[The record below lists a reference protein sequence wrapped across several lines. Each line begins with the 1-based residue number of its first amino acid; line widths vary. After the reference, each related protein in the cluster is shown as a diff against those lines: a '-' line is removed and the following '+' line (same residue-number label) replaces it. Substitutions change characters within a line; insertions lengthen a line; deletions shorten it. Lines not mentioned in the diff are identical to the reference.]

1 MAREEFIDTY
11 GGKVM
16 NLFMGWDTG
25 TNSVAYAV
33 IGEQD
38 ELLLSESLILDKKT
52 SLEARRNRFVDWVY
66 GVFHMRSMGLDL
78 YSWESLVAIGIE
90 SSYLGFHKNIKTVQ
104 RLSESIGAIRALS
117 LTMFRTRAI
126 SPPVFDVGH
135 STAKKAL
142 TGSGK
147 ATKHGVQQAVL
158 VRFYNS
164 VDSRDTIEGHKL
176 DEHQCDAIAVA
187 VAARNKW
194 IEAKQGF

>member
-1 MAREEFIDTY
+1 MSRQ
-11 GGKVM
+11 M
-16 NLFMGWDTG
+16 FMGWDTG

-117 LTMFRTRAI
+117 LTMFRTRFFR
-126 SPPVFDVGH
+126 PLVFDVAH
-135 STAKKAL
+135 ATAKKAL

-176 DEHQCDAIAVA
+176 DKHQCDAIAVA